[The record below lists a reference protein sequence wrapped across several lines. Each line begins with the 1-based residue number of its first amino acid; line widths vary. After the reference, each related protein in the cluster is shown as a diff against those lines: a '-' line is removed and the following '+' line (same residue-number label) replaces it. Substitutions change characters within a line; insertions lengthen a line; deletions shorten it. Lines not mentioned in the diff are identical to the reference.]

1 MLICI
6 RTATTFGTLPSN
18 LSAKAHALD
27 LIWLY
32 TCFSSSITTLAQIK
46 NGSKIGMN
54 HLKHTTGINML
65 MNVLIHI
72 HYQISNY
79 SSLIDDLQRDSDDDE
94 THEKTDTLEIPFQE
108 DSHFKKFAIKYR
120 TRESVEYVKLVL
132 AKLEKESLLL
142 NLIPIAYNEELD
154 KDVQLNKLFV
164 NTKDSINIIWDFIL
178 ISSRFYGEP
187 EGLFECYSDKFKR
200 LDKYFLEQ

>member
-1 MLICI
+1 MEHYPPIYL
-6 RTATTFGTLPSN
+6 L
-18 LSAKAHALD
+18 KAYTLD

-46 NGSKIGMN
+46 NGSKIGMH
-54 HLKHTTGINML
+54 HLRHTTGINML

-79 SSLIDDLQRDSDDDE
+79 SSLIDDLQRDSMMI
-94 THEKTDTLEIPFQE
+94 KFLRKLIQE
-108 DSHFKKFAIKYR
+108 DSRFKIFAIKYR
-120 TRESVEYVKLVL
+120 TRESVEDVKLVL

-154 KDVQLNKLFV
+154 KDVQLNELFV
-164 NTKDSINIIWDFIL
+164 NRKDSMNIIWDFIL

-187 EGLFECYSDKFKR
+187 
-200 LDKYFLEQ
+200 